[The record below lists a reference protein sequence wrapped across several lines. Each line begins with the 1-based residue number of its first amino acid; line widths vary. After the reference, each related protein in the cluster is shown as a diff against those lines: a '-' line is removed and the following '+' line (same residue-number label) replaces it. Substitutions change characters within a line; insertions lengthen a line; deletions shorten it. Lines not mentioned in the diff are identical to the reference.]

1 MIDNFSEVDLGRHIS
16 CEVCDNTVTGGYD
29 PDTNQVNVIK
39 NLCMYQY
46 VSNIKYFI
54 FFRL

>member
-46 VSNIKYFI
+46 VNNIKYFI